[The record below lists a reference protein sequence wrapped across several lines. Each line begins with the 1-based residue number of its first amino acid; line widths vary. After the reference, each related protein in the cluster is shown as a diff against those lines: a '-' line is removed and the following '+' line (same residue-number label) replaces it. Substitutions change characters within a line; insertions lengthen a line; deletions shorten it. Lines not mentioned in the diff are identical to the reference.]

1 MNWLSWQIDYLLLL
15 QNFRDVTG
23 GIFDNLFLHIT
34 IFGEVIIPM
43 LFICAIYWCVNKQAG
58 IYILWN
64 YMFGFITNMFL
75 KCTACVY
82 RPWILDSRI
91 HPIESALPAATGYS
105 FPSGHTAG
113 AVSVWGGSAV
123 AFWKNKILRYSL
135 IILVL
140 LIGFSRNYI
149 GVHTPQDVI
158 VSLFV
163 GAFLLWCTQKLMN
176 WVYNDRESGKRDL
189 LTVVSV
195 SLISILILL
204 YVNLKWYPTDYLN
217 GKLLFDTTHVKI
229 DAFARV
235 GMIIGTMCG
244 WIIEKRFV
252 NFETG
257 NVRFLKNIFRFCIG
271 IGFLYLLYSFDTE
284 LRSLL
289 FIQYFTAGIFIT
301 LIYPYIMKK
310 YV

>member
-15 QNFRDVTG
+15 QNFREVSG
-23 GIFDNLFLHIT
+23 HVFDNFFLHIT
-34 IFGEVIIPM
+34 TFGEVVIPM
-43 LFICAIYWCVNKQAG
+43 LFVCAIYWCVNKKAG
-58 IYILWN
+58 VYILWN
-64 YMFGFITNMFL
+64 YMFGFITNMFF

-91 HPIESALPAATGYS
+91 HPIESAMPAATGYS

-123 AFWKNKILRYSL
+123 VFWKNKIIRYL
-135 IILVL
+135 CIILVL

-158 VSLFV
+158 VSLLF
-163 GAFLLWCTQKLMN
+163 GIFLLWCTKKLMD
-176 WVYNDRESGKRDL
+176 WVYHDEVRNRDL
-189 LTVVSV
+189 LTVVGV
-195 SLISILILL
+195 SLISILVLL
-204 YVNLKWYPTDYLN
+204 YVNLKGYPADYLN
-217 GKLLFDTTHVKI
+217 GKLLFDPAHVKL

-235 GMIIGTMCG
+235 GMIIGTMSG
-244 WIIEKRFV
+244 WFIEKRFV
-252 NFETG
+252 DFEAG
-257 NVRFLKNIFRFCIG
+257 KVSGLRNVLRFCIG
-271 IGFLYLLYSFDTE
+271 VGFLYLLYCFDTE

-289 FIQYFTAGIFIT
+289 FIKYFVGGIFIT
-301 LIYPYIMKK
+301 LIYPFIMKK